1 MRCAEDLH
9 VGLAFCARRVLE
21 TVWVCETLASV
32 KVHSRNDPVVEDK
45 HRCLVLVPES
55 VLPRPAAGFPEGELK
70 RLPSALTWFQTML
83 PLSCSC
89 A

>member
-32 KVHSRNDPVVEDK
+32 KVHSRNDPVVEY
-45 HRCLVLVPES
+45 V
-55 VLPRPAAGFPEGELK
+55 
-70 RLPSALTWFQTML
+70 ALIIQIFVFKVE
-83 PLSCSC
+83 
-89 A
+89 